1 MTKFYISCSVEKAK
15 ELAQWLRETYVFE
28 GPNNTRDGYYFIEGG
43 HITVEFLRDLEGTGI
58 ETFLRLKLGAG
69 YEIF

>member
-1 MTKFYISCSVEKAK
+1 MTKFYINCSLEKAK

-28 GPNNTRDGYYFIEGG
+28 GPNDTRDGYYFIEGG
-43 HITVEFLRDLEGTGI
+43 HITVEFLRDLDAGM
-58 ETFLRLKLGAG
+58 ETFLRLKLGTN